1 MFSQIISLTPE
12 RDRLQAKARAH
23 HFRDALQLTLD
34 TPSLTPSQLQ
44 YRIFN
49 TLPGWVTQLMRLR
62 NKLVAVFGF
71 SVGKNNMEPASDEL
85 DVGDQAGFLSI
96 SEKYPEEIISN
107 AEDRHMAFYLS
118 VKKQQNTVIV
128 STLVNPKT
136 LTGRVYLTAILPFHY
151 VIARSVIHRA
161 KKAGRL

>member
-1 MFSQIISLTPE
+1 MFSQIMSLTSVP
-12 RDRLQAKARAH
+12 DRLQAKACAH
-23 HFRDALQLTLD
+23 HFRDALQVTLD

-49 TLPGWVTQLMRLR
+49 TMPGWVSQLMRLR
-62 NKLVAVFGF
+62 NKLVAAFGF
-71 SVGKNNMEPASDEL
+71 SVGQSTMVPASDEL
-85 DVGDQAGFLSI
+85 DVGDQAGFLNVC
-96 SEKYPEEIISN
+96 EKYPEEIISS
-107 AEDRHMAFYLS
+107 AEDRHMTFYLS

-136 LTGRVYLTAILPFHY
+136 LTGRIYLTAILPFHHI
-151 VIARSVIHRA
+151 IARSVIHNA

>member
-1 MFSQIISLTPE
+1 MFSQILSLKPE
-12 RDRLQAKARAH
+12 HDRLQAKARTH
-23 HFRDALQLTLD
+23 HFRDALQVTLD

-49 TLPGWVTQLMRLR
+49 TMPGWVTQLMRLR

-71 SVGKNNMEPASDEL
+71 SVGQDTMEPASDEL
-85 DVGDQAGFLSI
+85 DVGDQAGFLNVC
-96 SEKYPEEIISN
+96 EKHPDEIISS
-107 AEDRHMAFYLS
+107 AEDRHMDFYLS
-118 VKKQQNTVIV
+118 VKKQQNTVVI

-136 LTGRVYLTAILPFHY
+136 LIGRTYLTAILPFHY
-151 VIARSVIHRA
+151 VIARCVIHNA

>member
-1 MFSQIISLTPE
+1 MFSHITSLTPE
-12 RDRLQAKARAH
+12 PDRLQAKAGPH
-23 HFRDALQLTLD
+23 HFRDALQIALD

-49 TLPGWVTQLMRLR
+49 TMPGWVTQLMQLR

-71 SVGKNNMEPASDEL
+71 STGQETMTPASDEL
-85 DVGDQAGFLSI
+85 AVGDQAGFLNVC
-96 SEKYPEEIISN
+96 EKHPEEIISYS
-107 AEDRHMAFYLS
+107 EDRHMVFYLS
-118 VKKQQNTVIV
+118 VKKQQSSVIV

-136 LTGRVYLTAILPFHY
+136 LTGRIYLNAILPFHY
-151 VIARSVIHRA
+151 VVARSVIQGA